1 MAKKHND
8 GYLSAKESRRISKEN
23 RKITNALEKKRKR
36 KNVPESEYLTEMHDP
51 NNAVEFDNL
60 HTYFFT
66 DTGVVKSVDGV
77 TFSVPIGKT
86 VGVVGESGCGKSV
99 TSLSL
104 MQLLQRPQGQVVE
117 GEIVIYIFSALVYDI
132 AIGQRLRC
140 TGKAAGLTGG
150 KAMDCRDSALFTG
163 VDEASCENMLR
174 CFSAYEQRFSAG
186 QTILTCGQQQ
196 DMIGVLLSGS
206 AALLRLHA
214 DGNRTVLESMDE
226 GSVFGEELAFT
237 GFRDGSALIECRED
251 CRVIFMRYDQI
262 TKRCENACACH
273 SQVVTNLFQL
283 LSKKSLHLSRRIEVL
298 ACRSIREKLLCFFE
312 QLADEHGSRTFPLP
326 FSLSMLADYISAD
339 RSAMMREMRK
349 MREEDLISTEG
360 RSVTLL

>member
-1 MAKKHND
+1 
-8 GYLSAKESRRISKEN
+8 
-23 RKITNALEKKRKR
+23 
-36 KNVPESEYLTEMHDP
+36 
-51 NNAVEFDNL
+51 
-60 HTYFFT
+60 
-66 DTGVVKSVDGV
+66 
-77 TFSVPIGKT
+77 
-86 VGVVGESGCGKSV
+86 
-99 TSLSL
+99 
-104 MQLLQRPQGQVVE
+104 
-117 GEIVIYIFSALVYDI
+117 
-132 AIGQRLRC
+132 
-140 TGKAAGLTGG
+140 
-150 KAMDCRDSALFTG
+150 MDCRDSALFTG

-186 QTILTCGQQQ
+186 QTILTCGEQQ

-298 ACRSIREKLLCFFE
+298 ACRSIREKLLCFLFAVRFVKIRRFQGE
-312 QLADEHGSRTFPLP
+312 
-326 FSLSMLADYISAD
+326 
-339 RSAMMREMRK
+339 
-349 MREEDLISTEG
+349 
-360 RSVTLL
+360 

>member
-1 MAKKHND
+1 
-8 GYLSAKESRRISKEN
+8 
-23 RKITNALEKKRKR
+23 
-36 KNVPESEYLTEMHDP
+36 
-51 NNAVEFDNL
+51 
-60 HTYFFT
+60 
-66 DTGVVKSVDGV
+66 
-77 TFSVPIGKT
+77 
-86 VGVVGESGCGKSV
+86 
-99 TSLSL
+99 
-104 MQLLQRPQGQVVE
+104 
-117 GEIVIYIFSALVYDI
+117 
-132 AIGQRLRC
+132 
-140 TGKAAGLTGG
+140 
-150 KAMDCRDSALFTG
+150 MDCRDSALFTG

-174 CFSAYEQRFSAG
+174 CFSAYEQRFSEG
-186 QTILTCGQQQ
+186 QTILTCGEQQ

-214 DGNRTVLESMDE
+214 DGNHTVRENMDE

-262 TKRCENACACH
+262 TLCCFFFCFCFC
-273 SQVVTNLFQL
+273 LFVL
-283 LSKKSLHLSRRIEVL
+283 KKSLHLSRRIEVL

>member
-1 MAKKHND
+1 
-8 GYLSAKESRRISKEN
+8 
-23 RKITNALEKKRKR
+23 
-36 KNVPESEYLTEMHDP
+36 
-51 NNAVEFDNL
+51 
-60 HTYFFT
+60 
-66 DTGVVKSVDGV
+66 
-77 TFSVPIGKT
+77 
-86 VGVVGESGCGKSV
+86 
-99 TSLSL
+99 
-104 MQLLQRPQGQVVE
+104 
-117 GEIVIYIFSALVYDI
+117 
-132 AIGQRLRC
+132 
-140 TGKAAGLTGG
+140 
-150 KAMDCRDSALFTG
+150 MDCRDSALFTG

-262 TKRCENACACH
+262 TKRW
-273 SQVVTNLFQL
+273 
-283 LSKKSLHLSRRIEVL
+283 IEVL

-349 MREEDLISTEG
+349 MREEDLISTEC
-360 RSVTLL
+360 RSVYLL

>member
-1 MAKKHND
+1 
-8 GYLSAKESRRISKEN
+8 
-23 RKITNALEKKRKR
+23 
-36 KNVPESEYLTEMHDP
+36 
-51 NNAVEFDNL
+51 
-60 HTYFFT
+60 
-66 DTGVVKSVDGV
+66 
-77 TFSVPIGKT
+77 
-86 VGVVGESGCGKSV
+86 
-99 TSLSL
+99 
-104 MQLLQRPQGQVVE
+104 
-117 GEIVIYIFSALVYDI
+117 
-132 AIGQRLRC
+132 
-140 TGKAAGLTGG
+140 
-150 KAMDCRDSALFTG
+150 MDCRDSALFTG

-283 LSKKSLHLSRRIEVL
+283 LSRKSLHLSRRIEVL

-349 MREEDLISTEG
+349 MREEGLICTEG
-360 RSVTLL
+360 RSVTLR

>member
-1 MAKKHND
+1 
-8 GYLSAKESRRISKEN
+8 
-23 RKITNALEKKRKR
+23 
-36 KNVPESEYLTEMHDP
+36 
-51 NNAVEFDNL
+51 
-60 HTYFFT
+60 
-66 DTGVVKSVDGV
+66 
-77 TFSVPIGKT
+77 
-86 VGVVGESGCGKSV
+86 
-99 TSLSL
+99 
-104 MQLLQRPQGQVVE
+104 
-117 GEIVIYIFSALVYDI
+117 
-132 AIGQRLRC
+132 
-140 TGKAAGLTGG
+140 
-150 KAMDCRDSALFTG
+150 MDCRDSALFTG
-163 VDEASCENMLR
+163 VDEVSCENMLR

-186 QTILTCGQQQ
+186 QTILTCGEQQ

-326 FSLSMLADYISAD
+326 VFPQHACRLHQRRPQRHDARDAQDARGGPHQHRGPQRDAALVFCKYFS
-339 RSAMMREMRK
+339 
-349 MREEDLISTEG
+349 
-360 RSVTLL
+360 

>member
-1 MAKKHND
+1 
-8 GYLSAKESRRISKEN
+8 
-23 RKITNALEKKRKR
+23 
-36 KNVPESEYLTEMHDP
+36 
-51 NNAVEFDNL
+51 
-60 HTYFFT
+60 
-66 DTGVVKSVDGV
+66 
-77 TFSVPIGKT
+77 
-86 VGVVGESGCGKSV
+86 
-99 TSLSL
+99 
-104 MQLLQRPQGQVVE
+104 
-117 GEIVIYIFSALVYDI
+117 
-132 AIGQRLRC
+132 
-140 TGKAAGLTGG
+140 
-150 KAMDCRDSALFTG
+150 MDCRDSALFTG

-206 AALLRLHA
+206 AVLLRLHA
-214 DGNRTVLESMDE
+214 DGNHTVLENMDE

-312 QLADEHGSRTFPLP
+312 QLADEHGMADRVTFHGYLPGDRRDALLARAAVQLCASDAEGWGQVVIDAAAHGVPTIARDVPGLRDSIQPGRTGWLVPDSDDPAFVVARLGDT
-326 FSLSMLADYISAD
+326 LADVLATTPDPGSRIARSEACRAWAD
-339 RSAMMREMRK
+339 HFDWSRMRADA
-349 MREEDLISTEG
+349 REITTQLLG
-360 RSVTLL
+360 RVPTPPEHHHPRDARVAV

>member
-1 MAKKHND
+1 
-8 GYLSAKESRRISKEN
+8 
-23 RKITNALEKKRKR
+23 
-36 KNVPESEYLTEMHDP
+36 
-51 NNAVEFDNL
+51 
-60 HTYFFT
+60 
-66 DTGVVKSVDGV
+66 
-77 TFSVPIGKT
+77 
-86 VGVVGESGCGKSV
+86 
-99 TSLSL
+99 
-104 MQLLQRPQGQVVE
+104 
-117 GEIVIYIFSALVYDI
+117 
-132 AIGQRLRC
+132 
-140 TGKAAGLTGG
+140 
-150 KAMDCRDSALFTG
+150 
-163 VDEASCENMLR
+163 
-174 CFSAYEQRFSAG
+174 
-186 QTILTCGQQQ
+186 
-196 DMIGVLLSGS
+196 MIGVLLSGS

-326 FSLSMLADYISAD
+326 FSLSMLADYISTD

>member
-1 MAKKHND
+1 
-8 GYLSAKESRRISKEN
+8 
-23 RKITNALEKKRKR
+23 
-36 KNVPESEYLTEMHDP
+36 
-51 NNAVEFDNL
+51 
-60 HTYFFT
+60 
-66 DTGVVKSVDGV
+66 
-77 TFSVPIGKT
+77 
-86 VGVVGESGCGKSV
+86 
-99 TSLSL
+99 
-104 MQLLQRPQGQVVE
+104 
-117 GEIVIYIFSALVYDI
+117 
-132 AIGQRLRC
+132 
-140 TGKAAGLTGG
+140 
-150 KAMDCRDSALFTG
+150 MDCRDSALFTG
-163 VDEASCENMLR
+163 VDEVSCENMLR

-206 AALLRLHA
+206 AVLLRLHA
-214 DGNRTVLESMDE
+214 AGNHTVLESMDE

-298 ACRSIREKLLCFFE
+298 ACRSIREKLLWNLE
-312 QLADEHGSRTFPLP
+312 REIPHAEHGSRTFPLP

>member
-1 MAKKHND
+1 
-8 GYLSAKESRRISKEN
+8 
-23 RKITNALEKKRKR
+23 
-36 KNVPESEYLTEMHDP
+36 
-51 NNAVEFDNL
+51 
-60 HTYFFT
+60 
-66 DTGVVKSVDGV
+66 
-77 TFSVPIGKT
+77 
-86 VGVVGESGCGKSV
+86 
-99 TSLSL
+99 
-104 MQLLQRPQGQVVE
+104 
-117 GEIVIYIFSALVYDI
+117 
-132 AIGQRLRC
+132 
-140 TGKAAGLTGG
+140 
-150 KAMDCRDSALFTG
+150 MDCRDSALFTG

-312 QLADEHGSRTFPLP
+312 QLADEHGRPDVPPAVFPQHACRLHQRRP
-326 FSLSMLADYISAD
+326 QRHDARDAQDARGGPHQHRGPQRDAALVFCKYFS
-339 RSAMMREMRK
+339 
-349 MREEDLISTEG
+349 
-360 RSVTLL
+360 

>member
-1 MAKKHND
+1 
-8 GYLSAKESRRISKEN
+8 
-23 RKITNALEKKRKR
+23 
-36 KNVPESEYLTEMHDP
+36 
-51 NNAVEFDNL
+51 
-60 HTYFFT
+60 
-66 DTGVVKSVDGV
+66 
-77 TFSVPIGKT
+77 
-86 VGVVGESGCGKSV
+86 
-99 TSLSL
+99 
-104 MQLLQRPQGQVVE
+104 
-117 GEIVIYIFSALVYDI
+117 
-132 AIGQRLRC
+132 
-140 TGKAAGLTGG
+140 
-150 KAMDCRDSALFTG
+150 MDCRDSALFTG

-196 DMIGVLLSGS
+196 DMI
-206 AALLRLHA
+206 H
-214 DGNRTVLESMDE
+214 TVLENMDE

>member
-1 MAKKHND
+1 
-8 GYLSAKESRRISKEN
+8 
-23 RKITNALEKKRKR
+23 
-36 KNVPESEYLTEMHDP
+36 
-51 NNAVEFDNL
+51 
-60 HTYFFT
+60 
-66 DTGVVKSVDGV
+66 
-77 TFSVPIGKT
+77 
-86 VGVVGESGCGKSV
+86 
-99 TSLSL
+99 
-104 MQLLQRPQGQVVE
+104 
-117 GEIVIYIFSALVYDI
+117 
-132 AIGQRLRC
+132 
-140 TGKAAGLTGG
+140 
-150 KAMDCRDSALFTG
+150 MDCRDSALFTG

-186 QTILTCGQQQ
+186 QTILTCGEQQ

-298 ACRSIREKLLCFFE
+298 ACEDTILRRGSPDTEDIKYGFEGGRVVKIGNTYHMITSEMVGDPYCVRMRTGYWTSENGTDWRRRATIRESD
-312 QLADEHGSRTFPLP
+312 ADFTGASQR
-326 FSLSMLADYISAD
+326 AAIW
-339 RSAMMREMRK
+339 
-349 MREEDLISTEG
+349 G
-360 RSVTLL
+360 R